1 MHTNAYCNSR
11 QIGIDAGHRVPEHGS
26 KCKNLHGH
34 RYVIEAIC
42 ESRGG
47 LIKEGEQRD
56 MVLDFGFMK
65 GIMMK
70 YIDEPCDHGMILRVS
85 DPWLRPAF
93 VNDEDFD
100 TICHQVEEQG
110 YSSYAGKMGKLYV
123 VPFSPTAERLA
134 EHWFNRMLLEVD
146 EASSGQSRLM
156 YVKVWET
163 PNCWA
168 VYEPAPSKA

>member
-1 MHTNAYCNSR
+1 MKVYTNSR
-11 QIGIDAGHRVPEHGS
+11 RIEIDAGHRVPEHGS

-56 MVLDFGFMK
+56 MILDFGFMK
-65 GIMMK
+65 SIMMDH
-70 YIDEPCDHGMILRVS
+70 IDAPCDHGMILRVD
-85 DPWLRPAF
+85 DPYLPAF
-93 VNDEDFD
+93 IIPSAFD
-100 TICHQVEEQG
+100 GICHHVHEDGYAQVG
-110 YSSYAGKMGKLYV
+110 GTMGKLYV

-134 EHWFNRMLLEVD
+134 EHWYGRMKDDVTTMSD
-146 EASSGQSRLM
+146 SQSRLVS
-156 YVKVWET
+156 VKVWET

-168 VYEPAPSKA
+168 IYESKDT